1 MTQIQR
7 ILAITVSAA
16 LLLSAFALGKISNS
30 SDPVAAEKPAAVAA
44 ANSPAPATTA
54 PAAPAANAEAQQF
67 YLTDFKTG
75 YDEGFQQGKTGQ
87 SSGVLDSSR
96 VGFNE
101 GFKEGYSAGTESRL
115 QPQAAKTRTVV
126 QPTSF
131 SRSSVVYRERPVYRQ
146 SSRGGSK
153 LRTALTIA
161 APAAVG
167 AGIGAIAGGKKGAGA
182 GALIGGGGGAL
193 YHLFKNR

>member
-54 PAAPAANAEAQQF
+54 PVSNTEAQQF

-75 YDEGFQQGKTGQ
+75 YDEGFQQGKTGEN
-87 SSGVLDSSR
+87 SGVLNSTR
-96 VGFNE
+96 AGFNE